1 MYEIQRIGKVMWTE
15 IIQVLIEMIIHL
27 FMFCVCKLHKIPWG
41 GWLDTLVISAKLEG
55 SSGQQ
60 IIFMF
65 KSVQFMQ
72 YTIHGSVRGLIKHD
86 TIMNPST
93 CKCCLEQKHK
103 GVLFGIVGKS
113 SLFSQSVAQVYNC
126 HLSVSY

>member
-15 IIQVLIEMIIHL
+15 IIQVLKEMIIHVHVL
-27 FMFCVCKLHKIPWG
+27 CLQTSQNSLRRLIGHISYLSKVRRLQWTANYIYVQICSIYAIYSPWQCP
-41 GWLDTLVISAKLEG
+41 WSDKT
-55 SSGQQ
+55 Q
-60 IIFMF
+60 
-65 KSVQFMQ
+65 
-72 YTIHGSVRGLIKHD
+72 D